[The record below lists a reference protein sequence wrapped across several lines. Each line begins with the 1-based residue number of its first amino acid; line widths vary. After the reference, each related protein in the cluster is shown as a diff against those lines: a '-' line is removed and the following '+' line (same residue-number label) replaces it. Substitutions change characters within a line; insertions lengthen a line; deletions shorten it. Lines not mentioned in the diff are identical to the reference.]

1 MTEPPEPK
9 VIVGIVTEV
18 DPQEHRAIVWLE
30 GEDIGFVVEDHHPD
44 VHTTAR
50 GLRTGERVMLSYT
63 EPGEGLRVVSVVEK
77 DPADAE
83 A

>member
-1 MTEPPEPK
+1 MVQPPEPK

-18 DPQEHRAIVWLE
+18 DPQEHRAIVWLD
-30 GEDIGFVVEDHHPD
+30 GEDIGFVVEDHLPQ
-44 VHTTAR
+44 VHTAAR
-50 GLRTGERVMLSYT
+50 GLRPGERVVLGYT

-77 DPADAE
+77 DPAE